1 MCEKILGILI
11 LPGRHGNVYF
21 FTVVNKHIPLC
32 HKRIRKNAC
41 PWITDDIVDL
51 MKQRDNVHRAALL
64 SKEDELWRSYR
75 TLKNKVT
82 HIIRK
87 GKKEFHCNSIHEN
100 RGNSRNIWKC
110 LKHVIPKSNKISPHS
125 LEVDGV
131 SLSELPE
138 IANAFN
144 KFFTTC
150 ASNITKHLSSS
161 RNESPII
168 NDMQFNPITK
178 FDLDSVSKDFVIKEI
193 DNMCKEKA
201 TGDDHISCRLLKMT
215 KHVIAESLTDII
227 NKSLTSGCVPKGW
240 KTARVIPIFKAG
252 DMTNPSNYRPI
263 SILSVVSKIIER
275 AVHRQ
280 LSEFIDENDILNSN
294 QSGFRPKYSTTTAL
308 TKFVNDLSWNI
319 ENKQIS
325 GVAFIDLRKAFDT
338 VDHNILLAK
347 LTDIGC
353 SRECVQW
360 FKSYLTDREQTVS
373 FKGTKSDPL
382 TVMMGVPQGSILGPL
397 LFSIYVNTL
406 PNCISHGNVDM
417 YADDTTLMVSG
428 SSVTDVEQKFS
439 FALQEL
445 MVWINHNRLVLNT
458 DKTCVMVI
466 ASRANLNKITSFKV
480 SINGKALKRVNVAK
494 CLGVLID
501 EELNWS
507 KHVDKVTK
515 VTQRNVSVIKR
526 AKDYL
531 PLISLK
537 LLYNSLV
544 SKPPTLPLDHAC
556 HPRLPLAHK
565 I

>member
-1 MCEKILGILI
+1 MVVGFYYQHKPPILIGAFYRPPNATIEFFEKLDSNIELATSDNKSCIILGDFNCNYMNSQSDSNACKLDNCTKLYGFSQLI
-11 LPGRHGNVYF
+11 NSPTRVTSNTSSIIDLIFVSDPELYCEAGVCQTSISDHFFVYAVKSF
-21 FTVVNKHIPLC
+21 NFSKRKKSTSVEFRSFKNFDQEKFLDDLKAMSWHVCKDIRNIDLAWETWERLFCTVVNKHIPLC

-131 SLSELPE
+131 SLSEPPE

-227 NKSLTSGCVPKGW
+227 NKSLTSGCVPKG
-240 KTARVIPIFKAG
+240 
-252 DMTNPSNYRPI
+252 
-263 SILSVVSKIIER
+263 
-275 AVHRQ
+275 
-280 LSEFIDENDILNSN
+280 
-294 QSGFRPKYSTTTAL
+294 
-308 TKFVNDLSWNI
+308 
-319 ENKQIS
+319 
-325 GVAFIDLRKAFDT
+325 
-338 VDHNILLAK
+338 
-347 LTDIGC
+347 
-353 SRECVQW
+353 
-360 FKSYLTDREQTVS
+360 
-373 FKGTKSDPL
+373 
-382 TVMMGVPQGSILGPL
+382 
-397 LFSIYVNTL
+397 
-406 PNCISHGNVDM
+406 
-417 YADDTTLMVSG
+417 
-428 SSVTDVEQKFS
+428 
-439 FALQEL
+439 
-445 MVWINHNRLVLNT
+445 
-458 DKTCVMVI
+458 
-466 ASRANLNKITSFKV
+466 
-480 SINGKALKRVNVAK
+480 
-494 CLGVLID
+494 
-501 EELNWS
+501 
-507 KHVDKVTK
+507 
-515 VTQRNVSVIKR
+515 
-526 AKDYL
+526 
-531 PLISLK
+531 
-537 LLYNSLV
+537 
-544 SKPPTLPLDHAC
+544 
-556 HPRLPLAHK
+556 
-565 I
+565 

>member
-1 MCEKILGILI
+1 
-11 LPGRHGNVYF
+11 
-21 FTVVNKHIPLC
+21 
-32 HKRIRKNAC
+32 
-41 PWITDDIVDL
+41 
-51 MKQRDNVHRAALL
+51 
-64 SKEDELWRSYR
+64 
-75 TLKNKVT
+75 
-82 HIIRK
+82 
-87 GKKEFHCNSIHEN
+87 
-100 RGNSRNIWKC
+100 
-110 LKHVIPKSNKISPHS
+110 
-125 LEVDGV
+125 
-131 SLSELPE
+131 
-138 IANAFN
+138 
-144 KFFTTC
+144 
-150 ASNITKHLSSS
+150 
-161 RNESPII
+161 
-168 NDMQFNPITK
+168 
-178 FDLDSVSKDFVIKEI
+178 
-193 DNMCKEKA
+193 
-201 TGDDHISCRLLKMT
+201 
-215 KHVIAESLTDII
+215 
-227 NKSLTSGCVPKGW
+227 
-240 KTARVIPIFKAG
+240 
-252 DMTNPSNYRPI
+252 MTNPSNYRPI

-280 LSEFIDENDILNSN
+280 LSEFIDENYILNSN
-294 QSGFRPKYSTTTAL
+294 QSGFRPKHSTTTAL

-428 SSVTDVEQKFS
+428 SSVTDVEQKLS

-537 LLYNSLV
+537 LLYNALVLPHFDYCSSVWSNRYQEQTSKLKKVQKRAARIILNKSYETPSKELFDSLKWMPIEKRFEFQRVTMMYKCTHNLAPSYLQESLFKVSDVHQHYTRQAEEGLLSVPKYKSECFKHSPLV
-544 SKPPTLPLDHAC
+544 SSITAWNSLD
-556 HPRLPLAHK
+556 RTMKLASSVNTFK
-565 I
+565 YMFKRS